1 MFFFTVTTCVWCLY
15 FLYLSVLLAGKCHQ
29 RTDVGYMLHSHVDGE
44 ISPRRQHTISSEC
57 QVRNLNLKDAETQTK
72 ISITL

>member
-1 MFFFTVTTCVWCLY
+1 MWCVY
-15 FLYLSVLLAGKCHQ
+15 FLYLSVLLAGKCHP
-29 RTDVGYMLHSHVDGE
+29 RTDLGYMLHCHVDGE
-44 ISPRRQHTISSEC
+44 ISRNFAKATAHDFQC

>member
-1 MFFFTVTTCVWCLY
+1 MVFFTVTTCVWCVY
-15 FLYLSVLLAGKCHQ
+15 FLYLSVLLAGKCHP

-44 ISPRRQHTISSEC
+44 ISPRRQHTISS